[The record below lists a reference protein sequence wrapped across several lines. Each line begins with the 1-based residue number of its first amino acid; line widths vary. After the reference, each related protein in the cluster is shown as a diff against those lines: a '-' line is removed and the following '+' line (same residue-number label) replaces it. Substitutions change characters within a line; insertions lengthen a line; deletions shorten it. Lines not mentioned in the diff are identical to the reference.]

1 MSFPFSQPI
10 LFPGMTRVVIPVAVE
25 LDREL
30 VIRPAAVDA
39 ALPGHPVRYRK
50 EQSGFLETTY
60 ESRLEP
66 AECDSHF
73 TVKHS
78 PKLASAWHL
87 KQLRMSS
94 AELCMRTRQLV
105 SQ

>member
-1 MSFPFSQPI
+1 
-10 LFPGMTRVVIPVAVE
+10 MTRVVVPVAVE

-39 ALPGHPVRYRK
+39 AVPSHPVRYRK

-60 ESRLEP
+60 ESRLKP

-78 PKLASAWHL
+78 PKLASAGGVRQTL
-87 KQLRMSS
+87 KDRVDLARRGPVLD
-94 AELCMRTRQLV
+94 ACLV
-105 SQ
+105 ACPRECPLGQ